1 MTLVSNDPEK
11 DTKSE
16 LPFLTPNAK
25 IVLEK
30 RYLLQN
36 ERGEIIETPDQL
48 FKRVAKAIAAN
59 ESRYGGDP
67 SHYEEKFYELMALL
81 EFLPNSPTIM
91 NAGTKINQLSAC
103 FVLPVH
109 DDMNSIFLAIKNA
122 AIIHKSGGGTG
133 RCQRPN
139 IVHDCV

>member
-59 ESRYGGDP
+59 ESRYGGDQ
-67 SHYEEKFYELMALL
+67 
-81 EFLPNSPTIM
+81 IW
-91 NAGTKINQLSAC
+91 
-103 FVLPVH
+103 
-109 DDMNSIFLAIKNA
+109 
-122 AIIHKSGGGTG
+122 
-133 RCQRPN
+133 R
-139 IVHDCV
+139 

>member
-1 MTLVSNDPEK
+1 MAV
-11 DTKSE
+11 
-16 LPFLTPNAK
+16 
-25 IVLEK
+25 I
-30 RYLLQN
+30 
-36 ERGEIIETPDQL
+36 
-48 FKRVAKAIAAN
+48 
-59 ESRYGGDP
+59 RYGGDP

-133 RCQRPN
+133 GLGSLFLAFVLRMIRFKQQEALLVFLLMLEFIQIKVC
-139 IVHDCV
+139 